1 MRIPIENSQFRTS
14 SFEVRPFERA
24 TSAVAAHPRLGGHRR
39 LLLLGSPFSLSSAS
53 NKSFSYGSSVRS
65 FNTQISG
72 ITFTASH
79 TTDTETLAA
88 VRAYAHTYTQTQ
100 AATGGALYLMLYLP
114 AASDV
119 AHTFL
124 SDFFLLLF
132 LLTLLVQFRRRHVV
146 AYFSNMKLSADSR

>member
-1 MRIPIENSQFRTS
+1 M
-14 SFEVRPFERA
+14 
-24 TSAVAAHPRLGGHRR
+24 
-39 LLLLGSPFSLSSAS
+39 LLLGSPFSLSSAS
-53 NKSFSYGSSVRS
+53 NKSFSYGLSVRS